1 MPMHT
6 RVIATAVAALSV
18 TIGCS
23 QPQPAQ
29 EPQTDTAAPRPPA
42 TITAARGGFIPE
54 GVEFDTNA
62 RRFLTGSI
70 AEGSIMAIGSDGSV
84 TVAVKDP
91 DLVASV
97 GIEVDEERD
106 RLLVANANSPFAK
119 DGGPGQAKLGVYR
132 LSTGERLAMV
142 DLAATVSNPPKGTTY
157 FANDVAVGADGSAYV
172 TDTRAN
178 LVYQVTPGY
187 QASVLH
193 RFEGFAPN
201 GIVFHP
207 SGYLLV
213 VGGTM
218 MFKVPLA
225 NPDATTQVKL
235 PEEVPGQD
243 GAVWMADGRLAV
255 VSNSANRVVAFT
267 SADDWATAQIA
278 GRAPYG
284 TQATTAAVVGDDV
297 YVVQPHFRD
306 AEPPRIERV
315 TFEQAK

>member
-1 MPMHT
+1 MPLQT
-6 RVIATAVAALSV
+6 RAIAMTFAAVCAAV
-18 TIGCS
+18 GCS
-23 QPQPAQ
+23 QQQ
-29 EPQTDTAAPRPPA
+29 QVEPSDTGASTARPPA
-42 TITAARGGFIPE
+42 VITAARGGFIPE
-54 GVEFDTNA
+54 GVEYDTTA
-62 RRFLTGSI
+62 HRFMTGSI
-70 AEGSIMAIGSDGSV
+70 AEGSVMAIGLDGTV
-84 TVAVKDP
+84 TAAITDP

-106 RLLVANANSPFAK
+106 RLLVANSNSPFAK
-119 DGGPGQAKLGVYR
+119 NGGPGQAKLGVYR

-142 DLAATVSNPPKGTTY
+142 DLAATAASAAVDSMH

-178 LVYQVTPGY
+178 LIYQVTPGY

-193 RFEGFAPN
+193 RFDGFAPN

-235 PEEVPGQD
+235 QAEVAGQD

-255 VSNSANRVVAFT
+255 VSNSENRVVALT
-267 SADDWATAQIA
+267 STDDWASAQLA
-278 GRAPYG
+278 GQAPYDA
-284 TQATTAAVVGDDV
+284 QATTAAVVGDDV
-297 YVVQPHFRD
+297 YVVQPHFGD
-306 AEPPRIERV
+306 PDPPKIERV
-315 TFEQAK
+315 TFK

>member
-1 MPMHT
+1 MPIQT
-6 RVIATAVAALSV
+6 RVIIPAIVAVSL

-23 QPQPAQ
+23 QPQP
-29 EPQTDTAAPRPPA
+29 ESKPAAATPAPKPPA
-42 TITAARGGFIPE
+42 VITAARGGFIPE
-54 GVEFDTNA
+54 GVEFDTTG

-84 TVAVKDP
+84 TPIVKDP
-91 DLVASV
+91 DLVASI

-106 RLLVANANSPFAK
+106 RLLVANSANPFAK
-119 DGGPGQAKLGVYR
+119 GGPGQAKLGVYR

-142 DLAATVSNPPKGTTY
+142 DLAATVSKPPAGTTF
-157 FANDVAVGADGSAYV
+157 FANDVAVGADGAAYV

-193 RFEGFAPN
+193 KFEGFAPN
-201 GIVFHP
+201 GIVYHP

-213 VGGTM
+213 VGGAM
-218 MFKVPLA
+218 IFKVPIA

-243 GAVWMADGRLAV
+243 GAVWLADGRLAV
-255 VSNSANRVVAFT
+255 VSNSSSRVVAFT

-278 GRAPYG
+278 GQAPFSG
-284 TQATTAAVVGDDV
+284 QATTAAVAGDDV
-297 YVVQPHFRD
+297 YVVQPHFGD
-306 AEPPRIERV
+306 ATPPTIQRV
-315 TFEQAK
+315 TFK

>member
-1 MPMHT
+1 MT
-6 RVIATAVAALSV
+6 IAFLAA
-18 TIGCS
+18 IGCS
-23 QPQPAQ
+23 QQPAQ
-29 EPQTDTAAPRPPA
+29 QPAADAAAAPTPPA
-42 TITAARGGFIPE
+42 VITAKRGGFVPE
-54 GVEFDTNA
+54 GVEYDTKG

-70 AEGSIMAIGSDGSV
+70 TEGSVMVVGLDGSV
-84 TVAVKDP
+84 TTAITDP

-106 RLLVANANSPFAK
+106 RLLVANANNPFAK
-119 DGGPGQAKLGVYR
+119 GGGPGQAKLGVYR

-142 DLAATVSNPPKGTTY
+142 DLAATVTNAPAGIMH

-193 RFEGFAPN
+193 RFDGFAPN

-218 MFKVPLA
+218 MFKVPLG

-235 PEEVPGQD
+235 PEEIPGQD
-243 GAVWMADGRLAV
+243 GAVWMADGRLAI
-255 VSNSANRVVAFT
+255 VSNSANRVVALT
-267 SADDWATAQIA
+267 SADDWASAQLA
-278 GRAPYG
+278 GQAPYG

-297 YVVQPHFRD
+297 YVVQPHFGD
-306 AEPPRIERV
+306 ADPPRIERV
-315 TFEQAK
+315 TFR

>member
-1 MPMHT
+1 MSLHT
-6 RVIATAVAALSV
+6 RAYGMTIAAAVVA
-18 TIGCS
+18 IGCS
-23 QPQPAQ
+23 QQSAPQPGAG
-29 EPQTDTAAPRPPA
+29 ASAPTPPA
-42 TITAARGGFIPE
+42 VITATRGGFVPE
-54 GVEFDTNA
+54 GVEYDTNG

-70 AEGSIMAIGSDGSV
+70 TEGSVMVVGMDGSV
-84 TVAVKDP
+84 TAAVTDP

-106 RLLVANANSPFAK
+106 RLLVANSNNPFAK
-119 DGGPGQAKLGVYR
+119 GGGPGQAKLGVYR

-142 DLAATVSNPPKGTTY
+142 DLAATVPNAPAGAMH

-225 NPDATTQVKL
+225 NPDAATQVKL
-235 PEEVPGQD
+235 PQEIPGQD
-243 GAVWMADGRLAV
+243 GAVWMADGRLAI
-255 VSNSANRVVAFT
+255 VSNSANRVVALT
-267 SADDWATAQIA
+267 SADDWASAQLA
-278 GRAPYG
+278 GQAPYG

-297 YVVQPHFRD
+297 YVVQPHFGD
-306 AEPPRIERV
+306 ADPPKIERV
-315 TFEQAK
+315 TFQ

>member
-1 MPMHT
+1 MPIQT
-6 RVIATAVAALSV
+6 RTIATAVAAVSL

-23 QPQPAQ
+23 QPQP
-29 EPQTDTAAPRPPA
+29 ESKAAAETPTPRPPA
-42 TITAARGGFIPE
+42 AITAARGGFIPE
-54 GVEFDTNA
+54 GVEFDTTT

-70 AEGSIMAIGSDGSV
+70 AEGSVMAIGNDGSV
-84 TVAVKDP
+84 TPVVKDP

-106 RLLVANANSPFAK
+106 RLLVANSNNPFAK
-119 DGGPGQAKLGVYR
+119 GGTGQAKLGVYR

-142 DLAATVSNPPKGTTY
+142 DLAATVATPPAGTTF
-157 FANDVAVGADGSAYV
+157 FANDVAVGSDGTAYV

-193 RFEGFAPN
+193 KFDGFGPN

-213 VGGTM
+213 VGGAR
-218 MFKVPLA
+218 MFKVPVA
-225 NPDATTQVKL
+225 NPDASTEVKL

-243 GAVWMADGRLAV
+243 GAVWTADGRLAV
-255 VSNSANRVVAFT
+255 VSNSSNRVVAFT
-267 SADDWATAQIA
+267 SADDWATARIA
-278 GRAPYG
+278 AQAPLG
-284 TQATTAAVVGDDV
+284 VQATTAAVAGDDV
-297 YVVQPHFRD
+297 YVVQPHFND
-306 AEPPRIERV
+306 ANPPVIERV
-315 TFEQAK
+315 TFK

>member
-1 MPMHT
+1 MPIQT
-6 RVIATAVAALSV
+6 RAIATAVAAVSL

-23 QPQPAQ
+23 QPQSESTPAA
-29 EPQTDTAAPRPPA
+29 ETAPPKPPA
-42 TITAARGGFIPE
+42 VITAARGGFIPE
-54 GVEFDTNA
+54 GVEFDTTG

-70 AEGSIMAIGSDGSV
+70 AEGSVMAIGNDGSV
-84 TVAVKDP
+84 TPIVKDP

-106 RLLVANANSPFAK
+106 RLLVANANNPFAK
-119 DGGPGQAKLGVYR
+119 GGSGQAKLGVYR

-142 DLAATVSNPPKGTTY
+142 DLAATVSNPPAGTTF

-187 QASVLH
+187 QASLFH
-193 RFEGFAPN
+193 KFDGFGPN

-213 VGGTM
+213 VGGAR
-218 MFKVPLA
+218 MFKVPVA
-225 NPDATTQVKL
+225 NPDATTEVKL

-243 GAVWMADGRLAV
+243 GAVWTADGRLAV
-255 VSNSANRVVAFT
+255 VSNSSNRVVAFT
-267 SADDWATAQIA
+267 SSDDWATAQIA
-278 GRAPYG
+278 AQAPFAV
-284 TQATTAAVVGDDV
+284 QATTAAVVGDDV
-297 YVVQPHFRD
+297 YVVQPHFND
-306 AEPPRIERV
+306 ANPPVIERV
-315 TFEQAK
+315 TFK